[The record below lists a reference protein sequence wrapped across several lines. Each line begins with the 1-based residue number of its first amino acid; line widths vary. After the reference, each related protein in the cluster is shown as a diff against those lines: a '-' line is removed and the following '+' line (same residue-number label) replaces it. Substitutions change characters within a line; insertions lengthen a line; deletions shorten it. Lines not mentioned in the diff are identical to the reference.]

1 MSYEEKDFKDDLSEL
16 LEKVQDSDINAKDAV
31 INFIASATAICLF
44 VFDDQD
50 VAKTRFNELSKEV
63 WDLSIKA
70 KDFLIKEQKQ
80 DIIEKVEEILQEKE
94 D

>member
-1 MSYEEKDFKDDLSEL
+1 MSYEEKDLKDDLIEL
-16 LEKVQDSDINAKDAV
+16 LEKVQDSNVDAEEAV
-31 INFIASATAICLF
+31 INFIASASSICLLI
-44 VFDDQD
+44 FDDQD
-50 VAKTRFNELSKEV
+50 VAKTRFNELVENV
-63 WDLSIKA
+63 WAWSVKA